1 MNKTIRILV
10 ITVIALGAISFF
22 VNPAWGADP
31 CAFVPS
37 SKYTGGAATCA
48 LKCDSFYDSYKCQK
62 ACFIDMA
69 VTDGT
74 CPNTGEVCCMVGE
87 VAPTKTGADAAAP
100 AAPSAAKTTTVTYDK
115 TLCDVP
121 GYCEKCFPCP
131 LGGGADKLPQI
142 FGRVIRWVLGLVGAL
157 FFAMFIY
164 GGFLYIVAGDNSK
177 NAETGKKTLVNAVIG
192 LAIVI
197 GSYMFVSWLVTTFN
211 TGLGI
216 NPPTEPAVTADQTS
230 QPTGQTTGQTPNQ
243 TPDQSNGFVPP
254 ACLGTCLPSC
264 SKAKPKLTKLPSGT
278 CPGKQECCSD
288 NPY

>member
-1 MNKTIRILV
+1 MNKTIEILV
-10 ITVIALGAISFF
+10 TTVIALGAISFF

-48 LKCDSFYDSYKCQK
+48 LKCDSFYDSYKCQNK
-62 ACFIDMA
+62 ACFIDKA

-87 VAPTKTGADAAAP
+87 VVPTSAGAGTAAP
-100 AAPSAAKTTTVTYDK
+100 VAPSAAKTTTVTYDK
-115 TLCDVP
+115 TQCDVP
-121 GYCEKCFPCP
+121 GTSFQFPCP

-157 FFAMFIY
+157 FFAMFVY

-177 NAETGKKTLVNAVIG
+177 NAETGKKTLINAVIG

-197 GSYMFVSWLVTTFN
+197 GSYMFVSWMVTTFN

-216 NPPTEPAVTADQTS
+216 NPPTEPAVAADQTS
-230 QPTGQTTGQTPNQ
+230 QPTGQTPNQ

-254 ACLGTCLPSC
+254 ACLGICKPSC
-264 SKAKPKLTKLPSGT
+264 SKAKLKTLTGT
-278 CPGKQECCSD
+278 CTGGQECCSD